1 MKDFRSAAVWKKS
14 HELVLGVYN
23 CLPFS
28 SRS

>member
-1 MKDFRSAAVWKKS
+1 MKDFRSVDAWKKS
-14 HELVLGVYN
+14 HELVLAVYN